1 MKVWLVWE
9 IVDDWAED
17 GGGEY
22 LDEIF
27 LDEEKAKAYCK
38 EMNEDEDKDEDAT
51 FEVRSWRVKEN

>member
-9 IVDDWAED
+9 VIDDWVD
-17 GGGEY
+17 SGGGEY
-22 LDEIF
+22 LNEIF

-51 FEVRSWRVKEN
+51 FEVRPWRVKEV